1 MVFLIS
7 FMSLFKM
14 KLSCQLLS
22 PGRTVIPL
30 PQINMRG
37 VKKEAEGNNLH
48 YQV

>member
-14 KLSCQLLS
+14 KPSCQLLGA
-22 PGRTVIPL
+22 GRTVIPL

-37 VKKEAEGNNLH
+37 VKKEAEGNDLH